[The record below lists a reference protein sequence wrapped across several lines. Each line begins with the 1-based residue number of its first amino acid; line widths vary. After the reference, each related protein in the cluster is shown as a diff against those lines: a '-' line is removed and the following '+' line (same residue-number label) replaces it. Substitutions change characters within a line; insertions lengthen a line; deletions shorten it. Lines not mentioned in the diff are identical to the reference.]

1 MIVKSCLGIMEK
13 ASNDTKGPAPEYA
26 GGMKLEGPIPSV
38 DTALG
43 EILEVESSPELEKK
57 VLLKIDLM

>member
-1 MIVKSCLGIMEK
+1 MEK